1 MSSFY
6 RDFNYSD
13 FHQRRI
19 QLFSNNSMRVEYD
32 QLVRVVLNIVV
43 DPGEGL
49 GTRPTPLFLD
59 QNEAK
64 GPKKIFLRRGSP
76 SYLKAWIHH

>member
-43 DPGEGL
+43 DPGEGP
-49 GTRPTPLFLD
+49 GTHPTPPYF
-59 QNEAK
+59 
-64 GPKKIFLRRGSP
+64 
-76 SYLKAWIHH
+76 